1 MPGALEHGERL
12 GDLRIKAV
20 GLWRMGAVHIHRGD
34 AARGVQHC
42 NEALALGALP
52 YDAVMAKAVR
62 GYGEVKLGNYD
73 TAIADLTEAVAWFA
87 NSRLRYTGLRFVLW
101 LAEAHLCRG
110 DRADALSLLEH
121 CLETSREL
129 GYRHL
134 EGLACWL
141 LAECLAPDEP
151 AGAERHIATAIG
163 ILEAIGARNDLARAL
178 LAHASLS
185 HIAGDGET
193 ARELLDR
200 AQRIFEA
207 LGTLEGA
214 ARIEA
219 VRAVL

>member
-1 MPGALEHGERL
+1 
-12 GDLRIKAV
+12 
-20 GLWRMGAVHIHRGD
+20 LWRMGAVHIHRGD

-62 GYGEVKLGNYD
+62 GYGEAKLGDYD
-73 TAIADLTEAVAWFA
+73 AAIADLTEAVAWFA

-110 DRADALSLLEH
+110 DRAAALPLLEH
-121 CLETSREL
+121 CLATSREL
-129 GYRHL
+129 GYRHF
-134 EGLACWL
+134 EGLASWL
-141 LAECLAPDEP
+141 VAECLTPEDA
-151 AGAERHIATAIG
+151 AGAERHIAVAIG
-163 ILEAIGARNDLARAL
+163 ILEAIGARNDLARAMV
-178 LAHASLS
+178 AHAGL
-185 HIAGDGET
+185 HHVGGNREA
-193 ARELLDR
+193 ACELLDR

-207 LGTLEGA
+207 LGTLEGP